1 MNIGVACKQIA
12 KAKRISAAEISRET
26 GIGQSYLSMLFNGKI
41 EDPQIKRIYL
51 IAHALGM
58 TVDELLDYA
67 MQDGE
72 GW

>member
-1 MNIGVACKQIA
+1 MNIGIACKQIA

-41 EDPQIKRIYL
+41 EDPQIKRVYL

-58 TVDELLDYA
+58 TIDEIVSYA
-67 MQDGE
+67 RQDGE
-72 GW
+72 DW